1 MIKTMYICDLCGK
14 VIPNLESTSINGV
27 IVSRQL
33 QFLGKRYDLCDDC
46 IKIVENATKQ
56 ARSGTLTVEDLDL
69 SIRSY
74 NLLKRAGL
82 NTVTDIQTKTKEEM
96 MQVRNM
102 GKKSLK
108 EIETKLIDMTGVG
121 FLDEADLYEKIVE
134 DWEKEN
140 ERV

>member
-1 MIKTMYICDLCGK
+1 MVKTIYVCDLCGK
-14 VIPNLESTSINGV
+14 VIPNLECTSINGV
-27 IVSRQL
+27 IVNRRF

-46 IKIVENATKQ
+46 IKIVENAMKQ
-56 ARSGTLTVEDLDL
+56 ARSVKLTVDDLDL
-69 SIRSY
+69 SVRSY

-96 MQVRNM
+96 MQVCNM

-121 FLDEADLYEKIVE
+121 FLDEADIQFE
-134 DWEKEN
+134 DN
-140 ERV
+140 